1 MNILVFGSHGQ
12 IGWEL
17 ARSLLPLGHVIA
29 VSREQVDLMDMA
41 ALCKTVQ
48 SARPTLI
55 VNAAAYTAVD
65 KAEIEIDTAIKIN
78 AVAPSILAE
87 EAARIGAL
95 LIHYSTDYVFDGNSA
110 KPYTETDA
118 TLPLSVYG
126 RSKLAGE
133 QAITASGCD
142 HLILRTSWVYG
153 ARGNNFMRTMLRLA
167 REQTSLRVVSDQT
180 GAPTWSR
187 WIADATAQI
196 AFQAQ
201 QKRSAQ
207 TFASGIYH
215 LTNSGTTTWHGFASE
230 IISGYRQL
238 HPQTPLTV
246 QNIEAI
252 TTAEYP
258 TPAHRPANSRLNCE
272 RITRDYGIACP
283 DWKDALALCLQELQT

>member
-1 MNILVFGSHGQ
+1 MNILVLGSRGQ
-12 IGWEL
+12 VGWEL
-17 ARSLLPLGHVIA
+17 SRSLLPLGHVIA
-29 VSREQVDLMDMA
+29 LSREQLDLADVS
-41 ALCKTVQ
+41 ALCDAVQ
-48 SARPTLI
+48 SARPALI

-65 KAEIEIDTAIKIN
+65 KAESEVDAAIKAN

-118 TLPLSVYG
+118 TLPLGVYG

-133 QAITASGCD
+133 QAIAASGCD

-153 ARGNNFMRTMLRLA
+153 ARGQNFMRTMLRLA
-167 REQTSLRVVSDQT
+167 QERETLRVVADQT
-180 GAPTWSR
+180 GAPTWAR

-201 QKRSAQ
+201 QKRAAQ
-207 TFASGIYH
+207 MFASGLYH
-215 LTNSGTTTWHGFASE
+215 LTCSGATTWHGFADE

-238 HPQTPLTV
+238 HPQTPLTARK
-246 QNIEAI
+246 IEAI

-258 TPAHRPANSRLNCE
+258 TPARRPANSRLDCA
-272 RITRDYGIACP
+272 RIAADYGITCP
-283 DWKDALALCLQELQT
+283 DWKDALALCLREL